1 MPDAPVVGLDIS
13 QTTFEMNIDGS
24 EKSKE
29 YPNDRRGI
37 ARFLAKMQQLQPK
50 LILMEAT
57 GGYEEAV
64 ALALDD
70 AGFNVG
76 VFNPRRIRDFA
87 RAEGYLAATDKIC
100 ARVIA
105 LFGMKLDPTVRPLPT
120 REMLELRHL
129 MTRRSQVMDM
139 ITREKNRL
147 ELAAGFARAEIEAHL
162 AYLEDSIEAI
172 DDEVERLIASVPEW
186 QEKHELLQTAP
197 GVGPVLAA
205 HLVAFMPELGDTD
218 CKEVAALVG
227 LAPFNR
233 DSGKLRGER
242 HIWGGRRIVRKAL
255 YMPAM
260 AAMTCNPQVSA
271 LAQRLDRKSKAF
283 KVKAVACMRKL
294 LTILNAMVR
303 DRKPFRCADTGT
315 APRLA

>member
-1 MPDAPVVGLDIS
+1 VS
-13 QTTFEMNIDGS
+13 QGSFDVSIDGAD
-24 EKSKE
+24 KTKQ
-29 YPNDRRGI
+29 YPNDSKGI
-37 ARFLAKMQQLQPK
+37 ARFARKMRQVQPK
-50 LILMEAT
+50 LIVLEAT
-57 GGYEEAV
+57 GGYEEAL

-120 REMLELRHL
+120 RQMRELRNL
-129 MTRRSQVMDM
+129 ATRRSQVMDI

-147 ELAAGFARAEIEAHL
+147 ELATGFVRADTEAHI
-162 AYLEDSIEAI
+162 AYLEDCIKAI
-172 DDEVERLIASVPEW
+172 DNELKRLIASVAEW
-186 QEKHELLQTAP
+186 QEKYELLQTAP
-197 GVGPVLAA
+197 GVGHVTAA
-205 HLVAFMPELGDTD
+205 CLVALVPELGEVDA
-218 CKEVAALVG
+218 KEVAALVG

-233 DSGKLRGER
+233 DSGKMRGER
-242 HIWGGRRIVRKAL
+242 HILGGRRAVRKAL

-260 AAMTCNPQVSA
+260 SAMQCNPQVRE
-271 LAQRLDRKSKAF
+271 LAQRLDAKHKSFKA
-283 KVKAVACMRKL
+283 KAVACMRKL

-303 DRKPFRCADTGT
+303 DRKPFKYPEPGPA
-315 APRLA
+315 

>member
-1 MPDAPVVGLDIS
+1 
-13 QTTFEMNIDGS
+13 MNIDGAD
-24 EKSKE
+24 KSKQ
-29 YPNDRRGI
+29 YPNDRKGI
-37 ARFLAKMQQLQPK
+37 ARLVRRMQQLQPK
-50 LILMEAT
+50 LIVMEAT

-64 ALALDD
+64 ARALDD

-87 RAEGYLAATDKIC
+87 KATGQLAATDKIC

-120 REMLELRHL
+120 RELLDLRHL
-129 MTRRSQVMDM
+129 MTRRSQAMDI

-147 ELAAGFARAEIEAHL
+147 GRANGFVKADIEAHI
-162 AYLEDSIEAI
+162 AYLEANVKAI
-172 DDEVERLIASVPEW
+172 DEEVKRLIASVEGW
-186 QEKHELLQTAP
+186 QEKYELLQTAP
-197 GVGPVLAA
+197 GVGHVAA
-205 HLVAFMPELGDTD
+205 ATLVAFVPELGETD

-233 DSGKLRGER
+233 DSGKMRGER
-242 HIWGGRRIVRKAL
+242 HIFGGRRIVRKAL

-260 AAMTCNPQVSA
+260 SAMECNPPIRE
-271 LAQRLDRKSKAF
+271 LAQRLDRKSKDF

-303 DRKPFRCADTGT
+303 DRKPFKYPDSGT
-315 APRLA
+315 APQPA

>member
-1 MPDAPVVGLDIS
+1 VGLDIS
-13 QTTFEMNIDGS
+13 QSSFEVNIDGAERS
-24 EKSKE
+24 SKE
-29 YPNDRRGI
+29 YPNDRKGI
-37 ARFLAKMQQLQPK
+37 ARFLTEMAELQPK

-87 RAEGYLAATDKIC
+87 KAEGYLAATDKIC

-147 ELAAGFARAEIEAHL
+147 GLATGFAKAETEAHI
-162 AYLEDSIEAI
+162 AYLEDSIKAI
-172 DDEVERLIASVPEW
+172 DQEARRLMASVPEW
-186 QEKHELLQTAP
+186 QEKYELLQTAP
-197 GVGPVLAA
+197 GVGHVLAA
-205 HLVAFMPELGDTD
+205 YLVAFMPELGETD
-218 CKEVAALVG
+218 CKEAAALVG

-233 DSGKLRGER
+233 DSGKLRGQR
-242 HIWGGRRIVRKAL
+242 HIWGGRRILRKAL

-260 AAMTCNPQVSA
+260 TAMTWNPQVRA
-271 LAQRLDRKSKAF
+271 LAERLDRKNKDF

-303 DRKPFRCADTGT
+303 DRKPFKCPDTGAT
-315 APRLA
+315 PQPA